1 MPNNENNLVTSKLAA
16 RLGTAHLELHEFLDH
31 EAERAAAIVDS
42 YAWKLVK
49 LANQQPPL
57 HPYQL
62 EMEVRNLLD
71 KLPNVIGKRV
81 YDSLM
86 KCGKKSTDLA
96 AEAIVRSVPLK
107 YMIGR
112 FEVQEAAGG
121 AILRAI
127 IKPFKRKEPV
137 AKLVDVKRSFRDYL
151 IAPLKKGVIEKI
163 VLGGAAIIAKLMQTV
178 KQAINPKKIADI
190 LVKGIS
196 QSKNRHQQA
205 RDLINELAIPRSAAK
220 RIVRT
225 EGARVATESN
235 MNSYEKLGTAVIG
248 YMIHATP
255 NPDSRWWHR
264 QRSGT
269 VYYKEPTEGQK
280 GLAQMPRP
288 PMEAKDPKERPED
301 APEVAHNCLCY
312 ISPVWQPLDEVDT
325 LLSKLANHKVVPDN
339 LVYADWFSTTTE
351 KLKRRAVGS
360 RRYDLVTKMHGEN
373 ASYFHYIDPE
383 TGEMMALDAL
393 AKETA
398 DETRKRVDIGRN
410 IANDRRKARRDVL
423 LFGGLQ

>member
-1 MPNNENNLVTSKLAA
+1 MNLVTSKLAA
-16 RLGTAHLELHEFLDH
+16 HLGTAHLELHDFLDH
-31 EAERAAAIVDS
+31 EAERAAAIVDA
-42 YAWKLVK
+42 YAYKLVK
-49 LANQQPPL
+49 IANQKPPL

-62 EMEVRNLLD
+62 EMEVRALLD
-71 KLPNVIGKRV
+71 NLPNAIGKRV
-81 YDSLM
+81 YESLL
-86 KCGKKSTDLA
+86 KCGKRSTDLA
-96 AEAIVRSVPLK
+96 AVAIVWAVPLK
-107 YMIGR
+107 YLTTG

-127 IKPFKRKEPV
+127 IKPFKRKEPA

-151 IAPLKKGVIEKI
+151 IEPLKKGIIEKI
-163 VLGGAAIIAKLMQTV
+163 VLGGAKAIARLMQTV

-205 RDLINELAIPRSAAK
+205 RDLINELGIPRTAAK
-220 RIVRT
+220 RLVRT

-235 MNSYEKLGTAVIG
+235 MQSYDKLGTAVIG

-280 GLAQMPRP
+280 GLDQMPRP
-288 PMEAKDPKERPED
+288 PMEAKDPKERPD
-301 APEVAHNCLCY
+301 GAPEVAHNCLCFV
-312 ISPVWQPLDEVDT
+312 SPVMSPLDEVDSF
-325 LLSKLANHKVVPDN
+325 LSRLANHKVVPDN

-360 RRYDLVTKMHGEN
+360 RRFDLVTNLHGEN
-373 ASYFHYIDPE
+373 ASYFHYIDPH
-383 TGEMMALDAL
+383 TGEMMSLDAL

-398 DETRKRVDIGRN
+398 DETRKRVDRGRVL
-410 IANDRRKARRDVL
+410 ANERRKARRDVL
-423 LFGGLQ
+423 LFGSVQ